1 MTDIVNPTPLD
12 NLPTAPQPTDT
23 QEVFNTRS
31 FSVFAALANLVAQI
45 NAAIANV
52 FQNATAAQER
62 ANAAAGSAG
71 AAAGSVNDAA
81 ALVLTAAG
89 HVAAAEAQAD
99 AAAGSAESALA
110 AAAAAGSAAGL
121 PAFVGK
127 SLQMLRVKS
136 DEAGVEFAPVP
147 SQYSTGDSIFTARAL
162 SEPEW
167 VKAGGVYLTSA
178 YPSLF
183 AVAGDSAPKIWR
195 RIDTNVSGN
204 STWVFNPYRQA
215 VVRHGGASSSTLI
228 AVGGPG
234 VLYGGGASGNGAY
247 STDGGLTWYSFNIGT
262 ATDYYRVAAYSGGY
276 TLALGDAGILAY
288 TTNGNTWTKHTTAIN
303 GFNAQGLAAVSGTNF
318 VAVGSAGLVYKIT
331 SVTVFAKITG
341 PNTVDNLQGVAT
353 FADGTTVVAVGYSGV
368 IWRSLDSGTTWLKL
382 VGPNTV
388 DDLMSVTTLS
398 ATTAVAVGLLGSVWR
413 TNNAG
418 LTWAKAVGP
427 NTSDN
432 LRYVAAVSTT
442 RLVAVGGEGAIW
454 VSENAGLTWWA
465 MDKANRPVPE
475 NTTLYGVAAASS
487 GTALV
492 AVGSGV
498 AYVLRAGGIQYDP
511 ATQFV
516 APYTTS
522 PPGTNHYI
530 KA

>member
-1 MTDIVNPTPLD
+1 M
-12 NLPTAPQPTDT
+12 
-23 QEVFNTRS
+23 S
-31 FSVFAALANLVAQI
+31 AQS
-45 NAAIANV
+45 
-52 FQNATAAQER
+52 AQV
-62 ANAAAGSAG
+62 AAAAAG
-71 AAAGSVNDAA
+71 AAAG
-81 ALVLTAAG
+81 LP
-89 HVAAAEAQAD
+89 
-99 AAAGSAESALA
+99 ALA
-110 AAAAAGSAAGL
+110 
-121 PAFVGK
+121 GK
-127 SLQMLRVKS
+127 ATQMLRVRA
-136 DEAGVEFAPVP
+136 DEQGVEFAPVP
-147 SQYSTGDSIFTARAL
+147 SQYSTGDSIFTARVL

-167 VKAGGVYLTSA
+167 VKAGGVYLKSA

-183 AVAGDSAPKIWR
+183 AVAGDSAPKVWR

-204 STWVFNPYRQA
+204 SGVVLNPYRQA

-234 VLYGGGASGNGAY
+234 VNSGGSSAGNGAY
-247 STDGGLTWYSFNIGT
+247 STDGGLTWHPFNIGT
-262 ATDYYRVAAYSGGY
+262 ATEYYRVAAHSGGY

-288 TTNGNTWTKHTTAIN
+288 TTNGNTWTKHTAAIN
-303 GFNAQGLAAVSGTNF
+303 GFNAQGLAAVSGLNF
-318 VAVGSAGLVYKIT
+318 VAVGSAGQLYKIT
-331 SVTVFAKITG
+331 NVTIFAKITG

-353 FADGTTVVAVGYSGV
+353 LADGTTVLAVGDNGV
-368 IWRSLDSGTTWLKL
+368 IWRSADSGTTWVKV

-388 DDLMSVTTLS
+388 DDLMSVTALS

-413 TNNAG
+413 TTDAG
-418 LTWAKAVGP
+418 LTWAKVIGP

-432 LRYVAAVSTT
+432 LRYVVAVSST

-454 VSENAGLTWWA
+454 VSEDAGLTWWA

-492 AVGSGV
+492 AVGSGS

-516 APYTTS
+516 APYMTS